1 MAMRT
6 VVESGDVSAKIDAES
21 TVYPRMHEAFDALT
35 WWLSRNPD
43 TGELIDDYYW
53 LYKQRGNR
61 ELNIPSL
68 VVVYTF
74 DHNSVEIVSLLVRLP
89 SL

>member
-1 MAMRT
+1 MIESQPVT
-6 VVESGDVSAKIDAES
+6 NVVYMEGQL
-21 TVYPRMHEAFDALT
+21 YPRMDEAFEALK
-35 WWLSRNPD
+35 WWLARNPE
-43 TGELIDDYYW
+43 TGLLIDDYYW

-61 ELNIPSL
+61 ELNIPAL

-74 DHNSVEIVSLLVRLP
+74 DSDEVNLFSLLVRLP